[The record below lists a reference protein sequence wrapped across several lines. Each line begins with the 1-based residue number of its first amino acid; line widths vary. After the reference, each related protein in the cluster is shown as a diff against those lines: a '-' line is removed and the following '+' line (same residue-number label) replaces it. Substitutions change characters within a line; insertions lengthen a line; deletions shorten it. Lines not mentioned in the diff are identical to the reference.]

1 MDLDSIFIEGGL
13 LSQAVAGFTPRL
25 SQKKMAEAVDAI
37 IKTNGHLVVEAGTG
51 TGKTFAYLIPA
62 FLSGKKTIIS
72 TGSRAL
78 QEQLFFKD
86 LPFVRQLLKSPLVVT
101 LLKGR
106 ANYLCHYR
114 LEQNILDGRFIS
126 REEIHQ
132 LSLVREWV
140 SSTQSG
146 DIAELT
152 VVPEDA
158 SIWARV
164 TSTIDNCLGQEC
176 PFVKNCF
183 VVKARQSAM
192 IADVVIVNHHLF
204 FANMALQKDGF
215 GELLPKNEV
224 VIFDEAHQLP
234 ELISQFFSI
243 KVSGR
248 QLLELSRDIN
258 LEIATNAVDLVALPL
273 LTQKLITIAHELRLA
288 LSPHIQRAPWPEI
301 KSSALSQAIKQLHEI
316 LILIEGELKI
326 AAVRTKGLENAW
338 RRTLELIER
347 YFLLFDDTPENMIH
361 WFETHSQSFSVHLT
375 PMLLAKE
382 FIQFLAKKDQSIIF
396 TSATLTAN
404 NRFDIFVQA
413 LGLKHAIQLQLDSPF
428 DYQKQSILYVPRGLP
443 DSRQPEYIAALV
455 HAAIPVLELTNGR
468 TFFLSTSHRA
478 LEEITRLLREKT
490 HFHLLVQGSM
500 PKKKLLE
507 AFIHT
512 PRAVLLGT
520 GSFWQGVDVRGEALS
535 CVIIDKLP
543 FTAPDEPILQA
554 RLQQLRRQGEDPFY
568 VYQLPQAVLL
578 LKQGMGRLIR
588 DAHDRGILLIGDSR
602 LVGARYGNVFLRSLP
617 VMPRTRNLEVVRD
630 FWLK

>member
-1 MDLDSIFIEGGL
+1 MDLEAIFGVDGSL
-13 LSQAVAGFTPRL
+13 KQTVSGFMPRP
-25 SQKKMAEAVDAI
+25 SQKKMAEAVDKT
-37 IKTNGHLVVEAGTG
+37 IKTNGHLIVEAGTG

-62 FLSGKKTIIS
+62 FLSQKKTVIS

-86 LPFVRQLLKSPLVVT
+86 LPLVRQLLASPLVIA

-114 LEQNILDGRFIS
+114 LEQSTVDGRFSS
-126 REEIHQ
+126 REELHQ
-132 LSLVREWV
+132 LSLIREWV
-140 SSTQSG
+140 TSTRSG

-152 VVPEDA
+152 RIPEDA
-158 SIWARV
+158 SMWSRV

-176 PFVKNCF
+176 PFLKNCF
-183 VVKARQSAM
+183 VMKARQNAM
-192 IADVVIVNHHLF
+192 TADVVIVNHHLF
-204 FANMALQKDGF
+204 FADMALQKDGF

-243 KVSGR
+243 KISGR
-248 QLLELSRDIN
+248 QLLELSRDIQ
-258 LEIATNAVDLVALPL
+258 LEVATSAADLAALPL
-273 LTQKLITIAHELRLA
+273 LTQKLIAITHELRLA
-288 LSPHIQRAPWPEI
+288 LSPDIQRAPWPEI
-301 KSSALSQAIKQLHEI
+301 KSSALNQAIKQLHEI
-316 LILIEGELKI
+316 LKAIEGELKV
-326 AAVRTKGLENAW
+326 AAVRTKGLENVW

-347 YFLLFDDTPENMIH
+347 CFLLMGDTPENKIH
-361 WFETHSQSFSVHLT
+361 WFETYAQSFSVQLT

-382 FIQFLAKKDQSIIF
+382 FIQFLEKKDQSIIF

-404 NRFDIFVQA
+404 NRFDVFVQA
-413 LGLKHAIQLQLDSPF
+413 LGLTHAVKLQLDSPF

-443 DSRQPEYIAALV
+443 DARQPEYISALV

-468 TFFLSTSHRA
+468 AFFLSTSYHA
-478 LEEITRLLREKT
+478 LEEITRILRKKT
-490 HFHLLVQGSM
+490 DFHLLIQGSM

-507 AFIHT
+507 KFIHT
-512 PRAVLLGT
+512 SRAVLLGT

-543 FTAPDEPILQA
+543 FAAPDDPILQA
-554 RLQQLRRQGEDPFY
+554 RLQRLRRQGEDPFY
-568 VYQLPQAVLL
+568 AYQLPQAVLL
-578 LKQGMGRLIR
+578 LKQGIGRLIR
-588 DAHDRGILLIGDSR
+588 DAEDRGILLIGDSR
-602 LVGARYGNVFLRSLP
+602 LVGARYGSVFLRSLP
-617 VMPRTRNLEVVRD
+617 VMPRTRNFEVVRD